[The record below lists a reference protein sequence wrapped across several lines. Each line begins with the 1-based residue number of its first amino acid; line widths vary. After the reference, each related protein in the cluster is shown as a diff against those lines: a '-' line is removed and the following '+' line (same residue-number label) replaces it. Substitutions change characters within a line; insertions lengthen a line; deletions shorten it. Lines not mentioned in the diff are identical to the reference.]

1 MRFIPI
7 VQPET
12 TFITDP
18 LPASQAEREAVTRR
32 HWHHV
37 MQLKRIDL
45 LMKAM
50 SKAVDMG
57 CTPTSFAGEEG
68 DAGLVLWIERPSDA
82 LIDKHHLLVRAVFV
96 AGQRTRVWFV
106 LDQVRVMWHGENTM
120 PAPPVPLSMADLAA
134 SAGRGLGVRLGET
147 LDGPRGER

>member
-1 MRFIPI
+1 MNDARANVKFL
-7 VQPET
+7 QP
-12 TFITDP
+12 D
-18 LPASQAEREAVTRR
+18 SQAEREAVTRR

-50 SKAVDMG
+50 SKVVQMG
-57 CTPTSFAGEEG
+57 CTPTGFSGDEG
-68 DAGLVLWIERPSDA
+68 QDGLVLWIERPGDEV
-82 LIDKHHLLVRAVFV
+82 IDKHRLLVRAVFL

-106 LDQVRVMWHGENTM
+106 VDQVRVMWHGENTM

-134 SAGRGLGVRLGET
+134 SAGRGLCARVGET
-147 LDGPRGER
+147 LDGPWGER